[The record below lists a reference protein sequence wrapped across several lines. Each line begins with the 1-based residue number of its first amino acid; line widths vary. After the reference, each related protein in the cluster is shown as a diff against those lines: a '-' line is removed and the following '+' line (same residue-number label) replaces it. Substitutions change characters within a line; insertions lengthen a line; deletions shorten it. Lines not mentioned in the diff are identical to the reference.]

1 MAGLSALYFPYAQ
14 TRLETLKEAALYF
27 DEIYCI
33 DPEAIGGK
41 PGFANRPIEQ
51 TAESEYSELWQLVN
65 AGVCRVKRPEEVR
78 SQWDSL
84 LTESVI
90 ADLQDKSYIQLC
102 ARSGWETW
110 SLAETKMSGDL
121 VHELIDLAE
130 NVRQD
135 LPSSVRRWISD
146 RVLFTEHTFTEGFHM
161 GQEVRYVTL
170 PFVLG
175 ESILVNLAMCACATL
190 EVSPLSDERF
200 HYLVLKTKYERA
212 QRDRELRELL
222 ATETVIQS
230 ATETALVRE
239 VMRTALPPVGDL
251 PADKVLKLR
260 DKFKNQLDDFR
271 VEMAALVEEIQEQ
284 LWEPS
289 FDARIKQVVNTK
301 LRPRLRALKWDLQDE
316 RDRYWMEE
324 ASGRVV
330 RESKAS
336 WVTSV
341 LIGAPLPGILL
352 GVGRSAFNLFSG
364 WLSHKRQE
372 RALKRN
378 GLTYLLQIQRA
389 YA

>member
-33 DPEAIGGK
+33 DPEAISGR
-41 PGFANRPIEQ
+41 PGFANRAIEP
-51 TAESEYSELWQLVN
+51 TAESEYSEFWQLVN
-65 AGVCRVKRPEEVR
+65 AGVCRAKRPEEVR
-78 SQWDSL
+78 SQWDNL

-90 ADLQDKSYIQLC
+90 ADLQDKHYVQLC

-135 LPSSVRRWISD
+135 LPSSVRQWISD
-146 RVLFTEHTFTEGFHM
+146 RALFTEHTFTEGIHM
-161 GQEVRYVTL
+161 GQDVRYVSL

-190 EVSPLSDERF
+190 EVSPLCDERF
-200 HYLVLKTKYERA
+200 HYLVLKAKYERA
-212 QRDRELRELL
+212 QRDRDLRELL

-284 LWEPS
+284 LWEPG
-289 FDARIKQVVNTK
+289 FDARVKQVVNIK
-301 LRPRLRALKWDLQDE
+301 LRPRLRALKWDLQGE

-324 ASGRVV
+324 APGRVV

-341 LIGAPLPGILL
+341 LTGAPLPGILL
-352 GVGRSAFNLFSG
+352 GVGRLAFSLFSG

-389 YA
+389 

>member
-1 MAGLSALYFPYAQ
+1 M
-14 TRLETLKEAALYF
+14 
-27 DEIYCI
+27 
-33 DPEAIGGK
+33 
-41 PGFANRPIEQ
+41 
-51 TAESEYSELWQLVN
+51 N

-90 ADLQDKSYIQLC
+90 ADLQDKRYIQLC

-190 EVSPLSDERF
+190 EVSPLTDERF

-222 ATETVIQS
+222 ATETIIQS

-289 FDARIKQVVNTK
+289 FDARIKQVVNEVDPI
-301 LRPRLRALKWDLQDE
+301 LRT
-316 RDRYWMEE
+316 
-324 ASGRVV
+324 G
-330 RESKAS
+330 
-336 WVTSV
+336 
-341 LIGAPLPGILL
+341 
-352 GVGRSAFNLFSG
+352 
-364 WLSHKRQE
+364 
-372 RALKRN
+372 
-378 GLTYLLQIQRA
+378 
-389 YA
+389 

>member
-1 MAGLSALYFPYAQ
+1 
-14 TRLETLKEAALYF
+14 
-27 DEIYCI
+27 
-33 DPEAIGGK
+33 
-41 PGFANRPIEQ
+41 
-51 TAESEYSELWQLVN
+51 
-65 AGVCRVKRPEEVR
+65 
-78 SQWDSL
+78 
-84 LTESVI
+84 
-90 ADLQDKSYIQLC
+90 
-102 ARSGWETW
+102 
-110 SLAETKMSGDL
+110 
-121 VHELIDLAE
+121 
-130 NVRQD
+130 
-135 LPSSVRRWISD
+135 
-146 RVLFTEHTFTEGFHM
+146 
-161 GQEVRYVTL
+161 
-170 PFVLG
+170 
-175 ESILVNLAMCACATL
+175 
-190 EVSPLSDERF
+190 
-200 HYLVLKTKYERA
+200 
-212 QRDRELRELL
+212 
-222 ATETVIQS
+222 
-230 ATETALVRE
+230 
-239 VMRTALPPVGDL
+239 MRTALPPVGDL

-330 RESKAS
+330 GESKAS